1 MVGRRELSG
10 SCFDSAA
17 RLASYAAALM
27 RESAPASDILRS
39 SGVDPT
45 SLTGLMPHV
54 DPTTVRVKVASAWFR
69 RFWAKG
75 IAAVAL
81 PTGVF
86 VRPGVMERFRSGAE
100 PERSGRL
107 IVHELMH
114 IEQWRRLGA
123 VRHITQYVGDY
134 LRHRLRGFGHW
145 EAYRAVRLEQEARA
159 AASSVKFG
167 GPR

>member
-1 MVGRRELSG
+1 
-10 SCFDSAA
+10 
-17 RLASYAAALM
+17 M

-39 SGVDPT
+39 SGIDPGSLATLMPRVDPAK
-45 SLTGLMPHV
+45 V
-54 DPTTVRVKVASAWFR
+54 KVRVASKLFR

-75 IAAVAL
+75 IVAVAL

-86 VRPGVMERFRSGAE
+86 VQPAVMDRFRTGAE

-123 VRHITQYVGDY
+123 IRHITQYVGDY
-134 LRHRLRGFGHW
+134 LRHRVRGFGHW
-145 EAYRAVRLEQEARA
+145 EAYQAIRLEEEARDV
-159 AASSVKFG
+159 ASQVEFG
-167 GPR
+167 GPL